1 MLDLDFIEIGTSD
14 YDTLI
19 DKADDSTYGITI
31 EPLKFYLDNL
41 PNKKNVIKINCAIS
55 DSTEAKEG
63 YIFYLLPRDIE
74 LLGWPEG
81 FKGCNSINDFHPEH
95 KRHNLQHIV
104 QKDKIKMIP
113 LAEILVEYNVRM
125 IDFLK
130 IDTEGFDIFI
140 LDSLLIYL
148 ESKERIY
155 WPKKIQFESNH
166 LSDTIKIKQVLKKYQ
181 KIGYKVIKERKLDRK
196 FQRRLTHDTILE
208 LRKI

>member
-14 YDTLI
+14 FNTLI
-19 DKADDSTYGITI
+19 EKADDSTYGISI

-55 DSTEAKEG
+55 DTTEAKEG

-74 LLGWPEG
+74 LLGLQG
-81 FKGCNSINDFHPEH
+81 VKGCNRINDFHPAH
-95 KRHNLQHIV
+95 KMHNLEHIV

-113 LAEILVEYNVRM
+113 LADILVEYNVRM

-148 ESKERIY
+148 KSKERIY

-208 LRKI
+208 LRQI